1 MRKHIVAN
9 FHRFVALVCLAFVFA
24 VGAGNLKSDP
34 IKTADYNSLK
44 HIGITYERPVWNL
57 EQTIN
62 SVATRSSDHAPLYFI
77 LLNIWGHLTGR
88 DLATLRV
95 LSLLFAL
102 LSLAFTFRLALST
115 GGRTAGLNAVLLT
128 ASLAYFLYYSLEVR
142 MYSLLVLC
150 CACAA
155 WAYWRVSIS
164 TATAGR
170 RHWAALLL
178 ASAAL
183 INTHYFGFLVLAAI
197 GIYHLLLAPKDGRW
211 LKVCLVMMAAGLFF
225 LPWLPVALRSFAQ
238 RSIPDQDVL
247 SLLEAL
253 PAILSPYS
261 NGLLLPWLLALVV
274 LALGFRRLNEG
285 ERYIAVIAVALLGLI
300 LLANEFADLVIARR
314 LRYTIVLLPAWN
326 CALAIGLRLLPKW
339 RLLRTPAFALWIG
352 AGLMYMNASD
362 MLLYTNRLADGQ
374 INAPHYQHLIYEPTI
389 AVRERDFV
397 VSVHA
402 DTPLQHKQF
411 DYYTGKRPLAFALIH
426 MWINE
431 AGELETQHN
440 DKRYPDL
447 ESLADWDFPI
457 WLVYNPS
464 QTELAAMDVYANT
477 LLKYFQRCKRYV
489 DAPEAVVEMVLRKAV
504 LCDLFVAEKPLE
516 IIYDG
521 GNHLE
526 NIAVEVTADALTAS
540 FAWARIVQNEYA
552 FSIQIFDE
560 NGPTGVQIDD
570 VIAGAPVHSYALDL
584 KPLPAGDY
592 VANLIVYGFESGR
605 SQAGLIVNSQERF
618 QRELEIA
625 RFSIVD

>member
-261 NGLLLPWLLALVV
+261 NGLLLPWLLALVM

-339 RLLRTPAFALWIG
+339 KLLRIPAFALWIG
-352 AGLMYMNASD
+352 AGLMYMNSND

-440 DKRYPDL
+440 DKRFPDL

-477 LLKYFQRCKRYV
+477 LLEFFQHCKRYV
-489 DAPEAVVEMVLRKAV
+489 DAPEAVVDMVLRKGV

-526 NIAVEVTADALTAS
+526 NIAVEVTAEVLTAS
-540 FAWARIVQNEYA
+540 FVWARIAQNEYA

-560 NGPTGVQIDD
+560 NGPTGMQIDD

-584 KPLPAGDY
+584 RPLPAGDY

-605 SQAGLIVNSQERF
+605 SQSGLIVNSQERF
-618 QRELEIA
+618 QREVEVA